1 MGNTYSNHGGHYG
14 GGSSSLDFVDSILP
28 LDYNS
33 GSQYSST
40 FHGHGLNLS
49 TNHGL
54 DLTCPNYEG
63 LNLSVSHTG
72 NHGSN
77 ANLANRTGVLNAP
90 GTSQHHH
97 LPTTH
102 RPGPNVGLNLTVHNG
117 INLSRDVK
125 SSQGSQSAT
134 QNHPYFYNSNPCNG
148 YINLTPQNQ
157 RVFQANGAKKASQMF
172 SQTFENGQ
180 QAQNSPL
187 NLEQHRASPLNLTN
201 VHTAAV
207 TATGSNPTGQQNSY
221 VQSKT
226 YYDSMMGGG
235 YNDTNMYNMCS
246 NPNGYTN
253 HVGSQPVYGPNQQ
266 ANYSMYNSDNMYPQ
280 PQQTS
285 GFTANNGS
293 GPSLMTSQANNTVMD
308 KNAMNMACTSNIG
321 FGGLNTNK
329 VRLFCSSCNHEFENT
344 SALNKHMEIHNSV
357 SLPANG
363 MTQTCSECNIQ
374 VKDQEA
380 LYHHTQRV
388 HPNPTNVS
396 TTTNVS
402 CSQAK
407 PSSANS
413 EGIMTMMNGENS
425 NSVAT
430 CLQNDPG
437 GSIMDHSTLDSSLD
451 PNLHVQ
457 QLQVPGDDVAVLE
470 GDLTGI
476 VLENTPINSTGK
488 LDPHAPT
495 ESCLDCSLT
504 FSSGLDLRKHID
516 LAHQGR
522 QCQFQFQCHICD
534 HYFPDKSALKT
545 HIDDHNKEKPYKCD
559 KCGAN
564 LSTQA
569 GLNRHMKRHETNF
582 PLHCHD
588 CGKGFHERHDLQ
600 RHVQRH
606 IKLGLGPKCQNCDK
620 SFPSEK
626 VRDKHK
632 CKAPLKSARY
642 PCEFCDSR
650 LETKMAWGYHMWK
663 HTKDSKYIVMSE
675 DEELP
680 SIKDRPNTLSSTSFS
695 FDRQQ
700 SLFSASNKLSSL
712 VATKS

>member
-1 MGNTYSNHGGHYG
+1 MNVGHPYSNHGGHYAA
-14 GGSSSLDFVDSILP
+14 GSSSNLDFVDSILP
-28 LDYNS
+28 LDYNVT
-33 GSQYSST
+33 SQYSST

-72 NHGSN
+72 NHGSS
-77 ANLANRTGVLNAP
+77 AINLAHRTGSAP
-90 GTSQHHH
+90 HP
-97 LPTTH
+97 PTQP
-102 RPGPNVGLNLTVHNG
+102 PGPNVGLNLTVQNG
-117 INLSRDVK
+117 INLSRDTNPDGK
-125 SSQGSQSAT
+125 SQPTPAT
-134 QNHPYFYNSNPCNG
+134 AQNQPYFYNSNPCNG

-157 RVFQANGAKKASQMF
+157 RVYQNHPRSHRGKKPSQMF
-172 SQTFENGQ
+172 SQAFEAPS

-201 VHTAAV
+201 VHTATV
-207 TATGSNPTGQQNSY
+207 TAAAGSNATGPQNSY

-226 YYDSMMGGG
+226 YYESMMGGG
-235 YNDTNMYNMCS
+235 YNESNMYTMCP
-246 NPNGYTN
+246 NPNGYGN
-253 HVGSQPVYGPNQQ
+253 NLESQPAYATNQPT
-266 ANYSMYNSDNMYPQ
+266 NYNMYNNNMYQPQ
-280 PQQTS
+280 PS
-285 GFTANNGS
+285 GFSANTDDNQGT
-293 GPSLMTSQANNTVMD
+293 PLMTSQASASTG
-308 KNAMNMACTSNIG
+308 KNAMNMTCSTNLG
-321 FGGLNTNK
+321 FGSLSTNK
-329 VRLFCSSCNHEFENT
+329 VRLFCSSCNHEFQNT
-344 SALNKHMEIHNSV
+344 SALNKHMEIHNNV
-357 SLPANG
+357 NLPTNG

-388 HPNPTNVS
+388 HPSNPVTV
-396 TTTNVS
+396 T
-402 CSQAK
+402 CAQAK
-407 PSSANS
+407 PSTSNN
-413 EGIMTMMNGENS
+413 EGVMTMMSSGTNPVGP
-425 NSVAT
+425 
-430 CLQNDPG
+430 CLHTDPG
-437 GSIMDHSTLDSSLD
+437 GTLMDHTTLDPSID

-457 QLQVPGDDVAVLE
+457 QMQVSGDEVGVLD

-476 VLENTPINSTGK
+476 VLETAPINSTGK

-545 HIDDHNKEKPYKCD
+545 HVDDHNKEKPYKCD

-680 SIKDRPNTLSSTSFS
+680 SIKDRAAPALSSTSFS

-700 SLFSASNKLSSL
+700 SSLFSASSKLSSL